1 VSQNA
6 NIQKAVVSKM
16 STTVSIENIS
26 TILVIGAGTMGRQ
39 IAMTAAL
46 AGYTSIIQDISEE
59 GLGAARTELEGWAAS
74 RVAKGKLDQ
83 ATATTALDALTY
95 STDLETAAANADFI
109 IEAATE
115 RLDIKT
121 QIFERLGKLAPAH
134 AILAT
139 NSSTLG
145 SSKVAAATGR
155 ATQVCNMHFFN
166 PALVMKCVEVVRH
179 ETTSDATVDTTM
191 ELARALGKE
200 PVLINREIPGFIA
213 NRLMG
218 AIQREA
224 LFLADAGIAS
234 IEDIDTTAR
243 TALGHPMGPF
253 ALMDMVGLDVIDFIA
268 QATHAETG
276 DPEDAPNPGIAALV
290 AEGKLGRK
298 TGAGFYNYK

>member
-1 VSQNA
+1 
-6 NIQKAVVSKM
+6 M
-16 STTVSIENIS
+16 SVENSIENIS
-26 TILVIGAGTMGRQ
+26 TILIIGAGTMGRQ
-39 IAMTAAL
+39 IAMSAAL
-46 AGYTSIIQDISEE
+46 AGYSTIIQDISQD
-59 GLGAARTELEGWAAS
+59 GLAAARTELEGWAAS
-74 RVAKGKLDQ
+74 RVAKGKLEQ
-83 ATATTALDALTY
+83 VAATAALDALAY
-95 STDLETAAANADFI
+95 STDLDSAAANADFV

-115 RLDIKT
+115 RLEIKT
-121 QIFERLGKLAPAH
+121 AIFEKLGVLAPAH

-155 ATQVCNMHFFN
+155 PTQVCNMHFFN

-179 ETTSDATVDTTM
+179 EETSDATVATTM
-191 ELARALGKE
+191 ELARRLSKE

-224 LFLADAGIAS
+224 LFLADSGIAS

-276 DPEDAPNPGIAALV
+276 ADTDAPNQRIAALV

-298 TGAGFYNYK
+298 SGRGFYDYK

>member
-1 VSQNA
+1 
-6 NIQKAVVSKM
+6 M
-16 STTVSIENIS
+16 STPTSIENIS

-46 AGYTSIIQDISEE
+46 AGYATTIQDISED
-59 GLGAARTELEGWAAS
+59 GLAAARAELEAWAAG
-74 RVAKGKLDQ
+74 RVAKGKLNGE
-83 ATATTALDALTY
+83 TAAAALGALAY
-95 STDLETAAANADFI
+95 STDLDSSAANADFV

-145 SSKVAAATGR
+145 SSKVAEATGR
-155 ATQVCNMHFFN
+155 AAQVCNMHFFN

-179 ETTSDATVDTTM
+179 ESTSDATVETTM
-191 ELARALGKE
+191 ELARRLGKE

-218 AIQREA
+218 AVQREA
-224 LFLADAGIAS
+224 LFLADSGIAS

-253 ALMDMVGLDVIDFIA
+253 ALMDLVGLDVIDFIA

-276 DPEDAPNPGIAALV
+276 AAEDAPNPRIASMV
-290 AEGKLGRK
+290 SEGKLGRK
-298 TGAGFYNYK
+298 SGAGFYDYR

>member
-1 VSQNA
+1 
-6 NIQKAVVSKM
+6 M
-16 STTVSIENIS
+16 SAMTGIENIS

-39 IAMTAAL
+39 IAMSAAL
-46 AGYTSIIQDISEE
+46 AGYSTIIQDISAD
-59 GLGAARTELEGWAAS
+59 GLTAARTELEGWAAS
-74 RVAKGKLDQ
+74 RVAKGKLEQGVAD
-83 ATATTALDALTY
+83 AALEKLGY
-95 STDLETAAANADFI
+95 STDLDTAAATADFV

-121 QIFERLGKLAPAH
+121 SIFEKLGVLAPAH

-139 NSSTLG
+139 NSSTLA
-145 SSKVAAATGR
+145 SSKVADATGR
-155 ATQVCNMHFFN
+155 PAQVCNMHFFN

-179 ETTSDATVDTTM
+179 EATSDSTVETTM
-191 ELARALGKE
+191 ELARRLGKE
-200 PVLINREIPGFIA
+200 PVLINREVPGFIA

-224 LFLADAGIAS
+224 LFLADQGIAS

-276 DPEDAPNPGIAALV
+276 ADEDAPNPRVASLV

-298 TGAGFYNYK
+298 SGVGFYDYSNQ

>member
-1 VSQNA
+1 
-6 NIQKAVVSKM
+6 M
-16 STTVSIENIS
+16 SVENGIENIS

-39 IAMTAAL
+39 IAMGAAL
-46 AGYTSIIQDISEE
+46 AGYATVIQDISAG
-59 GLGAARTELEGWAAS
+59 GLAAARAELEGWAAS
-74 RVAKGKLDQ
+74 RVAKGKLGQ
-83 ATATTALDALTY
+83 AAATAALEALSYDTDLDAVAT
-95 STDLETAAANADFI
+95 NADFV

-121 QIFERLGKLAPAH
+121 AIFQRLGVLAPAH

-155 ATQVCNMHFFN
+155 PAQVCNMHFFN

-179 ETTSDATVDTTM
+179 EGTSDATVATAMD
-191 ELARALGKE
+191 LARALGKE

-218 AIQREA
+218 ALQREA
-224 LFLADAGIAS
+224 LFLAESGIAS
-234 IEDIDTTAR
+234 IQDIDTTAR

-253 ALMDMVGLDVIDFIA
+253 ALMDLVGLDVIDFIA
-268 QATHAETG
+268 QATFAETG
-276 DPEDAPNPGIAALV
+276 APADAPNERICALV
-290 AEGKLGRK
+290 AEGRLGRK
-298 TGAGFYNYK
+298 SGAGFYDYS

>member
-1 VSQNA
+1 MNTSSGV
-6 NIQKAVVSKM
+6 
-16 STTVSIENIS
+16 EGIS
-26 TILVIGAGTMGRQ
+26 NILVIGAGTMGRQ
-39 IAMTAAL
+39 IAMSAAL
-46 AGYTSIIQDISEE
+46 AGYSTTLQDISLD
-59 GLGAARTELEGWAAS
+59 GLTAARTEHKSWADS
-74 RVAKGKLDQ
+74 RVAKGKLGQDD
-83 ATATTALDALTY
+83 AGAALDALAY
-95 STDLETAAANADFI
+95 STDLNTAASGADFV

-121 QIFERLGKLAPAH
+121 QIFEQLGVLTPAH

-145 SSKVAAATGR
+145 SSKVAEATGR
-155 ATQVCNMHFFN
+155 PAQVCNMHFFN

-179 ETTSDATVDTTM
+179 GATSDATVQAAM
-191 ELARALGKE
+191 GLARRLGKE

-218 AIQREA
+218 AMQREA
-224 LFLADAGIAS
+224 LFLADEGIAS

-268 QATHAETG
+268 QATYEETG
-276 DPEDAPNPGIAALV
+276 NAVDAPNERITALV
-290 AEGKLGRK
+290 AAGKIGRK
-298 TGAGFYNYK
+298 SGTGFYGYTR